1 MRFDC
6 SFESGN
12 IGKVQALNEIEY
24 DISIRP
30 DTNNP
35 HYRVWFYFSVTHTTK
50 GQKVIFHIINCSKT
64 RSLFRLGMT
73 PLVRST
79 SRMKWE
85 RIPQKQC
92 FYYRSP
98 RLKKNYVLSFAFN
111 FDRDEDTYYFA
122 YCYPYTYTFLQKF
135 LRHID
140 AQAFLFWERALLCRT
155 VQHRRVDLITI
166 TSPEPLAP
174 SGERKKTIFVTAR
187 VHSGESPASYVCHGF
202 LCYLVSDHPMARA
215 LRGHCIFKIVPML
228 NPDGVFLGNYRCSS
242 MGYDLNRHWLNPN
255 GWAHSPIKHTRE
267 EILRLNSSPDTE
279 LDFFIDM
286 HAHSTCTNAFMF
298 VNSNNDERKDQA
310 AMLFPRLVAIAD
322 RSFSA
327 QASRF
332 CREPSKLG
340 TGRRAL
346 GEFLHV
352 APNCYTLEVSMY
364 CTVDAKQRIVPYT
377 EESYLEL
384 GRNIAATFGDFY
396 RVDPCASAPHP
407 APAPAPPAAAAAQG
421 RHDDAAKPQK
431 RGSAVLRTLP
441 KP

>member
-12 IGKVQALNEIEY
+12 IGKVQALNEVEY

-35 HYRVWFYFSVTHTTK
+35 HYRVWFYFSVSHTARA
-50 GQKVIFHIINCSKT
+50 QKAIFHIVNCSKT

-79 SRMKWE
+79 SRPRWE

-92 FYYRSP
+92 FYYKSP
-98 RLKKNYVLSFAFN
+98 RFRKNYVFSFTFH
-111 FDRDEDTYYFA
+111 FDREEDTYYFA
-122 YCYPYTYTFLQKF
+122 YCYPYTYTYLQKF
-135 LRHID
+135 LRHIE
-140 AQAFLFWERALLCRT
+140 AQQFVFFDRTLLCRT
-155 VQHRRVDLITI
+155 VQHRRIDLVTI
-166 TSPEPLAP
+166 TSPEKEAP
-174 SGERKKTIFVTAR
+174 NGERKKTIFITAR
-187 VHSGESPASYVCHGF
+187 VHSGETPASYVCHGLMSF
-202 LCYLVSDHPMARA
+202 LVSDCPQARA
-215 LRGHCIFKIVPML
+215 LRSFCVFKIVPML

-255 GWAHSPIKHTRE
+255 EWAHAPIKGARE
-267 EILRLNSSPDTE
+267 AILHLNSSADTQ
-279 LDFFIDM
+279 LDFFIDV

-298 VNSNNDERKDQA
+298 VNSNDDERKDQA
-310 AMLFPRLVAIAD
+310 AMLYPRLLAGAD

-346 GEFLHV
+346 GEFLRV
-352 APNCYTLEVSMY
+352 APHCYTLEVSMF
-364 CTVDAKQRIVPYT
+364 CMVDGKQRITPYT

-384 GRNIAATFGDFY
+384 GRNIACTFCDFY
-396 RVDPCASAPHP
+396 RLPPSLPSPQVMSTSDRERIMAAEKLHESTMKQLRRGTSAT
-407 APAPAPPAAAAAQG
+407 
-421 RHDDAAKPQK
+421 KK
-431 RGSAVLRTLP
+431 
-441 KP
+441 